1 MKRFNKIV
9 SIQGDAIHRINSKT
23 DTTLLLALEAQRR
36 KYKIYYYETKDLTF
50 SNNIVQAKSKEIE
63 FNEDKKKFYSI
74 KGSKL
79 LNLSKSNFI
88 LMRQNPP
95 FNMDY
100 ITATFLLEKI
110 PKKTQIINNPFAVRN
125 MPEKLYST
133 DFLKMMPPT
142 IFTKSIDEVEKFK
155 KKYKK
160 IVIKPTHGY
169 GGKNILFINK
179 SFPKIKIINYIKKHD
194 HIMVQKF
201 LPQIKNGD
209 KRIFIINGIVKGA
222 IRRIPKKGSI
232 VSNIAQ
238 GGQAVATTLTKKEYS
253 TAKKVALNLK
263 KNNIMFAGI
272 DLISN
277 YLTGDIN
284 ITSPTGLKNYKDL
297 TGVDLAVD
305 FWNSLENNDFKKQA
319 RRTN

>member
-1 MKRFNKIV
+1 MKKNKIIA
-9 SIQGDAIHRINSKT
+9 IQGNSFQSINRKT

-36 KYKIYYYETKDLTF
+36 GYKIYYYETKNLTF
-50 SNNIVQAKSKEIE
+50 SNGKIYALSKEVK
-63 FNEDKKKFYSI
+63 FNENKKIFYSVKKI
-74 KGSKL
+74 KIVD
-79 LNLSKSNFI
+79 LSKVKFI

-110 PKKTQIINNPFAVRN
+110 SNKTQIINDPTAVRN
-125 MPEKLYST
+125 MPEKLYSI
-133 DFLKMMPPT
+133 DFIKLMPPT
-142 IFTKSIDEVEKFK
+142 IFTRSINEIEKFK

-179 SFPKIKIINYIKKHD
+179 SMEKNKISNYLKKHK
-194 HIMVQKF
+194 HVMAQKF
-201 LPQIKNGD
+201 IPQIKYGD
-209 KRIFIINGIVKGA
+209 KRIFIIGGTIRGA
-222 IRRIPKKGSI
+222 IRRIPKKDSI
-232 VSNIAQ
+232 VSNLGQ
-238 GGQAVATTLTKKEYS
+238 GGKAVETTLTKKELS
-253 TAKKVALNLK
+253 IAKIVALNLK
-263 KNNIMFAGI
+263 KSKIVFAGI

-284 ITSPTGLKNYKDL
+284 ITSPTGLKNFKDL

-305 FWNSLENNDFKKQA
+305 FWDFLEK
-319 RRTN
+319 R